1 MIIIVAKAILTLI
14 ILFFVA
20 YALLEWRLI
29 LLSKKSQRVFLKEL
43 GQSPLASLNEKGTPD
58 NAVWPTVTILLPVYN
73 ESKVVEALIDAVCAM
88 RYPAERMQV
97 LVLDDSTD
105 QTTLLAA
112 VKAQHYAKQGV
123 NIAIIKRKKRLNYKA
138 GNLANGLLYSTG
150 EFLAVFD
157 ADFIPHQIF
166 Y

>member
-1 MIIIVAKAILTLI
+1 M
-14 ILFFVA
+14 
-20 YALLEWRLI
+20 
-29 LLSKKSQRVFLKEL
+29 
-43 GQSPLASLNEKGTPD
+43 
-58 NAVWPTVTILLPVYN
+58 PVYN